1 MNDIVWD
8 NIMLK
13 EFRSLARLSS
23 DEEKVLQHWADSKSV
38 VESSFLLNVSPR
50 TIDRIRDRIRY
61 KYDAVQIYTPLL
73 PKRSIV
79 S

>member
-50 TIDRIRDRIRY
+50 TIDRIRDRIRF

-73 PKRSIV
+73 PKRNILS
-79 S
+79 

>member
-8 NIMLK
+8 NIMLT
-13 EFRSLARLSS
+13 EFRSLARLSP
-23 DEEKVLQHWADSKSV
+23 DEEKVLQYWADEKSV
-38 VESSFLLNVSPR
+38 VEMSFALNVSTR
-50 TIDRIRDRIRY
+50 TVDRIRDRIRF

-73 PKRSIV
+73 PKRNIV

>member
-13 EFRSLARLSS
+13 EFRSLARLSP

-38 VESSFLLNVSPR
+38 VESSFLLSVSPR

-73 PKRSIV
+73 PKRNILS
-79 S
+79 